1 MSRQTNLRIET
12 AAALPAQ
19 TGASETVAVG
29 VFADDPRLGA
39 ADALDAALRELCE
52 RVTADG
58 EFRGEEET
66 TLTLHAAAEAG
77 AGGESGTDAGRA
89 GSPRVLLVGL
99 GSHADFDASA

>member
-1 MSRQTNLRIET
+1 MSRQTGLRVET
-12 AAALPAQ
+12 AAALP
-19 TGASETVAVG
+19 TPTRASETIAVG
-29 VFADDPRLGA
+29 VFSDDPRPGA
-39 ADALDAALRELCE
+39 ADALGAELRELCE
-52 RVTADG
+52 RVTASG